1 MVTSVD
7 NDNILQRTA
16 DRKLCPVRGD
26 GADPADLGQDGQAG
40 DHAGPSDDRDGQ
52 PLPHRGGLHGSGLE
66 QVNTP
71 RK

>member
-1 MVTSVD
+1 MINNVQ
-7 NDNILQRTA
+7 QRPP
-16 DRKLCPVRGD
+16 DRKLCLVRRD
-26 GADPADLGQDGQAG
+26 GAGPADLGQDGQAG
-40 DHAGPSDDRDGQ
+40 RHAGPPDDRDGQ